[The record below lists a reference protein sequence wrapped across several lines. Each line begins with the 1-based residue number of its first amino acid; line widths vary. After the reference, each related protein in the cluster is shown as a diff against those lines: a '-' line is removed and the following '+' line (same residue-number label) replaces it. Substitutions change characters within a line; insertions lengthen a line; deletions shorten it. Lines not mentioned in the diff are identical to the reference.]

1 MDHVLANLKKENSH
15 INRAVYRQDN
25 AGCYHAAYTIL
36 ACKKAR
42 KRTGVCVQHLDF
54 QGGKKP
60 CNLFAA
66 TMKNHVRAF
75 IDEGNDVITIV
86 QLHITASH
94 GEVSGARVSLI
105 QGSFSDKLTV
115 KLPGISKYG
124 VGEGKPFP

>member
-1 MDHVLANLKKENSH
+1 MDHVLATLKKENPD
-15 INRAVYRQDN
+15 INRACYRPDN

-36 ACKKAR
+36 ACKKVS
-42 KRTGVCVQHLDF
+42 KRTDVCVQHLDF

-75 IDEGNDVITIV
+75 IDEGNDVITNV
-86 QLHITASH
+86 QLHITTSH

-115 KLPGISKYG
+115 KLLGIS
-124 VGEGKPFP
+124 